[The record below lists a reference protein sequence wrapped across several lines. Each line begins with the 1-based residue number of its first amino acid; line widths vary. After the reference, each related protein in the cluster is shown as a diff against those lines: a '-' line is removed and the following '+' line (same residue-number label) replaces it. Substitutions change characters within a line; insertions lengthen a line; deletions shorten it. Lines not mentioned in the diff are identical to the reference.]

1 MKPVSA
7 IGVLICS
14 CVALLPWPGLPGPS
28 SLVSQACA
36 ATLDEAMIR
45 AKELEQAGRLRDAA
59 QMLDR
64 AGAARS
70 PNVEAIKQLGL
81 LHAKMGEFET
91 ASGLFQRTLSRN
103 PEDLFAR
110 LWLGITRLAEEDLQ
124 GAFSAFH
131 RLAQIRP
138 ETEEQRYFLANAY
151 YYLGAVYSFRR
162 EQANALKAL
171 EAARRANPRDAETHF
186 RLGALYQDLGKLG
199 VAEAEY
205 LETLKLNERH
215 VKALNALGWFYYN
228 QDQADQARR
237 MWERTLRFSPMNNE
251 ARDSLAKLYNDQ
263 ALKALDGGRKGD
275 AKRLW
280 KKVLEYDPKNRAAR
294 YHMNKHG

>member
-1 MKPVSA
+1 MPNAGELVKALRSFRSRKQAMEQLVELGQEAVPA
-7 IGVLICS
+7 LIE
-14 CVALLPWPGLPGPS
+14 A
-28 SLVSQACA
+28 
-36 ATLDEAMIR
+36 LDERNEGMRWATIR
-45 AKELEQAGRLRDAA
+45 CLGEIGSD
-59 QMLDR
+59 
-64 AGAARS
+64 
-70 PNVEAIKQLGL
+70 EAIVGL
-81 LHAKMGEFET
+81 V
-91 ASGLFQRTLSRN
+91 
-103 PEDLFAR
+103 AR
-110 LWLGITRLAEEDLQ
+110 LD
-124 GAFSAFH
+124 
-131 RLAQIRP
+131 
-138 ETEEQRYFLANAY
+138 
-151 YYLGAVYSFRR
+151 
-162 EQANALKAL
+162 
-171 EAARRANPRDAETHF
+171 NPRDAETHF